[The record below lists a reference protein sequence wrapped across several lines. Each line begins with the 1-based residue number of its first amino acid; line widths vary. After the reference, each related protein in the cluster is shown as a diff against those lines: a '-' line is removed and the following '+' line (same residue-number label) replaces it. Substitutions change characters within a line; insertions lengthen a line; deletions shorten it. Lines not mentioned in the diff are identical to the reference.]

1 MTCRASPWV
10 RRSRF
15 RSPFGCR
22 FFSTQHHPTTLR
34 QRFQTATPVQTGA
47 TSYFRDRY
55 WPCICQFMTFPKRMD
70 RSRCRHERRW
80 WLFRRLGRH
89 GPSEQRL
96 SDRARRVRAFSGWAA
111 DRFRHRG
118 EPDLSSARS
127 AGSRSRSRFDP
138 GTPDTGAPDGTE
150 AVHPDPRTHGRCS
163 CSFVPN
169 CWFTCCRS
177 CDPICEGRLQSRTV
191 QRRICLANASERW
204 TLEDVRA
211 RRPSAYRPVSCRKAD
226 PHVRDGSLCDESPK
240 RDFQRGPHPSRLTG
254 TARAGSSGPFPTPR
268 SS

>member
-1 MTCRASPWV
+1 MGAAFTLQITVRLPVFLDAAS
-10 RRSRF
+10 SDDA
-15 RSPFGCR
+15 
-22 FFSTQHHPTTLR
+22 QATLSNGD
-34 QRFQTATPVQTGA
+34 AVQTGA

-55 WPCICQFMTFPKRMD
+55 WPCICQFMTFPNGWTVPGVGTNGVGGYSSPRTT
-70 RSRCRHERRW
+70 RSI
-80 WLFRRLGRH
+80 
-89 GPSEQRL
+89 EQRL

-254 TARAGSSGPFPTPR
+254 TARAGSSGAVPDA
-268 SS
+268 